1 MLNLHLQIY
10 DIYFNMSC
18 AQPKKFSFFFEPG
31 VASAPQASPGD
42 RFVLKNL
49 SILISSMVYYTIHV
63 CNEYGYQEIAC
74 SICDMDRA
82 MMRQKRDV
90 EMQAMRQI

>member
-1 MLNLHLQIY
+1 
-10 DIYFNMSC
+10 MSH
-18 AQPKKFSFFFEPG
+18 AQPKKFSFFFKPG
-31 VASAPQASPGD
+31 VASAPKASPGD

-74 SICDMDRA
+74 SICDKDRKG
-82 MMRQKRDV
+82 MRQNWDV
-90 EMQAMRQI
+90 KIGGMRQN

>member
-1 MLNLHLQIY
+1 
-10 DIYFNMSC
+10 MSH

-42 RFVLKNL
+42 RFFPKNL
-49 SILISSMVYYTIHV
+49 SILIFSMVYYTIHV
-63 CNEYGYQEIAC
+63 CNEYVYQEIAC
-74 SICDMDRA
+74 SICDMDRKG
-82 MMRQKRDV
+82 MRQYQDV

>member
-10 DIYFNMSC
+10 DIYFIVSC
-18 AQPKKFSFFFEPG
+18 AQPKKFSFFFKKG
-31 VASAPQASPGD
+31 VASAPRASPGD

-74 SICDMDRA
+74 SICDMIRA

-90 EMQAMRQI
+90 KTRGMRQN